1 MPEYKHREITDLI
14 IKGFY
19 IVYGNLGYGF
29 QEKVY
34 NNSMALELR
43 DLGLMVAQEQTI
55 AVYYRGQVVGE
66 YLTDLV
72 VNNVVIVEFKAVKLL
87 LEEHEAQLLNYLKAT
102 PYEVGLLL
110 NFGPKPEVKRK
121 AFDNVRKGAMP
132 WLKPT

>member
-43 DLGLMVAQEQTI
+43 DLGLMVAQEQHI

-72 VNNVVIVEFKAVKLL
+72 VNNVVIVELKAVKLL
-87 LEEHEAQLLNYLKAT
+87 LQEHEAQLLNYLKAT

-110 NFGPKPEVKRK
+110 KLWSQARSQAQG
-121 AFDNVRKGAMP
+121 
-132 WLKPT
+132 L